1 MIETSQIAALA
12 LDYNTDREDLRMPEY
27 GRHVQ
32 SMIAYCLTLPRPG
45 TSDQGREQHHRCD
58 WQPQPG
64 PA

>member
-32 SMIAYCLTLPRPG
+32 SMI
-45 TSDQGREQHHRCD
+45 
-58 WQPQPG
+58 
-64 PA
+64 